1 MEISV
6 IIPAFNEEAVI
17 GNTVKEI
24 KDFLSANFY
33 SFEIIIVD
41 DASSDRTLEI
51 VNQLKNIRVL
61 RNLTNHGKGY
71 TVAKGVQVARGEMI
85 LFMDA
90 DNSTPIKELKAVLPY
105 IEDYH
110 LVIGSRALSDSVIL
124 KRQSFIKVW
133 LGRSG
138 NFLIQLFILPG
149 IKDTQCGFKL
159 FRKEIKSL
167 FDKLT
172 IDDWGFDFELLFLAR
187 RHNFQIKE
195 VPITWT
201 NNEQSKVTLFG
212 YIKTLVQVF
221 KVRANH
227 LFKKYK

>member
-90 DNSTPIKELKAVLPY
+90 DNSTPIKELKAMLPY